1 MKWLADF
8 GDWVDQRLPIYQA
21 WDKHM
26 GKYYAPKNFNLWYFF
41 GVFSL
46 LVLVNQLLTGI
57 WLVMSFNPSAEGA
70 FASVEYIMRD
80 VEWGWLIRY
89 LHSTGASAFF
99 VVVYL
104 HMFRGLMYG
113 SYKPPREL
121 VWIFGMCIYL
131 VLMAEAFMGYVLP
144 WGQMS
149 YWGAQ
154 VIVSLFGAI
163 PGIGDSLVEWIRG
176 DYLISGITLTR
187 FFSLHVIALPLVLV
201 LLVVLHILALHE
213 VGSNNPDGIE
223 IKKNK
228 DENGIPKDGIAFHPY
243 YSVHDLVGIAV
254 FLFIFATVVF
264 FFPEMGGFFL
274 EYANFEEAN
283 PLKTPPHIAPVW
295 YFTPFYAILRAVTMD
310 IGPLTAKFLGL
321 VAMGAAIAVLFV
333 LPWLDKSP
341 VRSIRYKGWLPK
353 GLLLLFAAVFI
364 ILGYLGVK
372 SPTPDRN
379 FLSQLATLFYF
390 AFFLTMPV
398 WTNPKSRKGIG
409 SWVVSIGFGVL
420 FLWMAFANFTFGN
433 EDPEKNGFVNT
444 FVGISALLL
453 AAFFAALPWITSRDE
468 VYPEPERVTSPSGGK
483 TFGILFIGIVVVALL
498 TFIPIKAVGAESSV
512 ELDHIKIDL
521 QDKPSLQ
528 RGAKYFVNYCMGC
541 HSANYSRW
549 ERVSTD
555 LDIPKELMM
564 ENLIL
569 GNDKIGN
576 LMEISMRPDD
586 SKVWFGAAPPD
597 LTLVARSRSPEW
609 LYTYLRSFYKDD
621 SRATG
626 VNNLVFPSVAMP
638 HVLMELQGLPE
649 CAPGPKRDHGK
660 IVRDELGNPIM
671 DANCGSLK
679 VGSVKGSMNPEEFDQ
694 AMYDLVNFMEY
705 IAEPMAEDRKRI
717 GFYVLAFIFV
727 FFIFAWLLNRE
738 YWKDIHH

>member
-1 MKWLADF
+1 MNWLTAL
-8 GDWVDQRLPIYQA
+8 GDWVDQRLPIYRA
-21 WDKHM
+21 WDTHM

-41 GVFSL
+41 GVLSM

-57 WLVMSFNPSAEGA
+57 WLVMSYNPSAEGA

-80 VEWGWLIRY
+80 VDMGWIIRY

-163 PGIGDSLVEWIRG
+163 PAIGEDLVQWIRG

-228 DENGIPKDGIAFHPY
+228 DANGVPLDGVAFHPY
-243 YSVHDLVGIAV
+243 YTVHDLVGVAV
-254 FLFIFATVVF
+254 FLFAFCVVVF

-283 PLKTPPHIAPVW
+283 PLKTPEHIAPVW
-295 YFTPFYAILRAVTMD
+295 YFTPFYAVLRAVTID

-341 VRSIRYKGWLPK
+341 VKSIRYKGALPK
-353 GLLLLFAAVFI
+353 VLLLVFAAIFI

-372 SPTPDRN
+372 SPTPGRN
-379 FLSQLATLFYF
+379 FLAQVATLFYF
-390 AFFLTMPV
+390 AFFVTMPI
-398 WTNPKSRKGIG
+398 WTNPTTRKTMA
-409 SWVVSIGFGVL
+409 SWIVSGVFGVL
-420 FLWMAFANFTFGN
+420 FLWMALVNWKASL
-433 EDPEKNGFVNT
+433 FVCVLSLV
-444 FVGISALLL
+444 F
-453 AAFFAALPWITSRDE
+453 AAFFAALPWLTNRD
-468 VYPEPERVTSPSGGK
+468 VVHPEPARVTSPSGSKSFIVLVGGIIAVLLM
-483 TFGILFIGIVVVALL
+483 TFV
-498 TFIPIKAVGAESSV
+498 PIKAVGAESSV
-512 ELDHIKIDL
+512 ELDYINIDL
-521 QDKPSLQ
+521 NDKPSLQ

-541 HSANYSRW
+541 HSANFSRW
-549 ERVSTD
+549 ERVATD
-555 LDIPKELMM
+555 LGIPNELMT
-564 ENLIL
+564 EHLVL
-569 GNDKIGN
+569 GDDKIGD
-576 LMEISMRPDD
+576 LMEIAMKPDD
-586 SKVWFGAAPPD
+586 SKVWFGATPPD
-597 LTLVARSRSPEW
+597 LTLVARARSPEW

-621 SRATG
+621 GRPTG
-626 VNNLVFPSVAMP
+626 VNNKIFPNVGMP

-660 IVRDELGNPIM
+660 VVRDELGNPIM
-671 DANCGSLK
+671 DADCGSLK
-679 VGSVKGSMNPEEFDQ
+679 VDKVKGSMSGEEYDQ
-694 AMYDLVNFMEY
+694 AVYDLVNFMEY
-705 IAEPMAEDRKRI
+705 IAEPMAETRKRI
-717 GFYVLAFIFV
+717 GFYVLAFILV